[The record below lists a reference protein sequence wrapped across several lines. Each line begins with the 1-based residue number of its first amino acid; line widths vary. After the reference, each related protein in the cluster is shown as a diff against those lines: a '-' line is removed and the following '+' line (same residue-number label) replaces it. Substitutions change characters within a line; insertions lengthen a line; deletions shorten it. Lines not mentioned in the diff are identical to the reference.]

1 MAGFWPVTRA
11 SAVAV
16 SRSQLD
22 PGKTIIAA
30 RIRAQVACVALLCN
44 RGACAKDRV
53 MPTPAILAIVVSIA
67 VTIGL
72 AFVLYRAHAE

>member
-1 MAGFWPVTRA
+1 
-11 SAVAV
+11 
-16 SRSQLD
+16 
-22 PGKTIIAA
+22 
-30 RIRAQVACVALLCN
+30 
-44 RGACAKDRV
+44 